1 MDVVDLY
8 DFVRLIIGI
17 HRSRKMEAKSSLP
30 FPQESKPEDSP
41 LSGSSTTL
49 PLSAHIAAR
58 GDLDVE
64 KTVTKR
70 PEEDGQPAAR
80 VMTALD
86 WTGPDDP
93 ENPENWSTGKKA
105 YHVA

>member
-8 DFVRLIIGI
+8 DLIRLITGN
-17 HRSRKMEAKSSLP
+17 HRKKYMEGKSPLQ

-41 LSGSSTTL
+41 LSGSSMTL
-49 PLSAHIAAR
+49 PMSAHRAVEE
-58 GDLDVE
+58 DHVVE
-64 KTVTKR
+64 KMETKR
-70 PEEDGQPAAR
+70 PEEGGQTAAR

-93 ENPENWSTGKKA
+93 ENPENWSAG
-105 YHVA
+105 